1 MGSTV
6 FAVSDYEGY
15 FEELVMI
22 NNDQIIEFLWGDEY
36 NVNSVRVMDDG
47 KEDTW
52 FYIDLVEIK

>member
-1 MGSTV
+1 
-6 FAVSDYEGY
+6 
-15 FEELVMI
+15 MI
-22 NNDQIIEFLWGDEY
+22 DNDQIIEFLWGDED

>member
-22 NNDQIIEFLWGDEY
+22 DNDQIIEFLWGDED